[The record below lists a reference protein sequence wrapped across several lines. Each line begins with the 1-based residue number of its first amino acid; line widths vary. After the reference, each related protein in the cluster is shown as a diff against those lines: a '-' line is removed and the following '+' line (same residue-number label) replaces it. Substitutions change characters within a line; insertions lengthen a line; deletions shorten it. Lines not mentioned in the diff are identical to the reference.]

1 MIIILIFI
9 AVAIVY
15 YIIQKDK
22 IRRSEKRE
30 DFKIRQEEKLA
41 QLLKNAREED
51 RRNRKIIIYNTTLFL
66 TVKNSRNRS

>member
-1 MIIILIFI
+1 MLILIFI
-9 AVAIVY
+9 AITVIY
-15 YIIQKDK
+15 YLIQRDK

-51 RRNRKIIIYNTTLFL
+51 QRKHDNNL
-66 TVKNSRNRS
+66 

>member
-1 MIIILIFI
+1 MLILIFI
-9 AVAIVY
+9 AITVIY
-15 YIIQKDK
+15 YLIQRDK

-51 RRNRKIIIYNTTLFL
+51 QRRQQNNNL
-66 TVKNSRNRS
+66 

>member
-1 MIIILIFI
+1 MMLILIF
-9 AVAIVY
+9 VAITVIY
-15 YIIQKDK
+15 YLIQRDK

-51 RRNRKIIIYNTTLFL
+51 QRKHDNNL
-66 TVKNSRNRS
+66 

>member
-1 MIIILIFI
+1 MMLILIFI
-9 AVAIVY
+9 AITVIY
-15 YIIQKDK
+15 YLIQRDK

-51 RRNRKIIIYNTTLFL
+51 QRKYDNNNL
-66 TVKNSRNRS
+66 

>member
-1 MIIILIFI
+1 MTLILIF
-9 AVAIVY
+9 VAITVIY
-15 YIIQKDK
+15 YLIQRDK

-51 RRNRKIIIYNTTLFL
+51 QRKHDNNL
-66 TVKNSRNRS
+66 

>member
-1 MIIILIFI
+1 MLILIF
-9 AVAIVY
+9 VAITVIY
-15 YIIQKDK
+15 YLIQRDK

-51 RRNRKIIIYNTTLFL
+51 QRKHDNNL
-66 TVKNSRNRS
+66 

>member
-1 MIIILIFI
+1 MLILIF
-9 AVAIVY
+9 VAITVIY
-15 YIIQKDK
+15 YLIQRDK

-51 RRNRKIIIYNTTLFL
+51 QRKHDNNNL
-66 TVKNSRNRS
+66 

>member
-1 MIIILIFI
+1 MLILIF
-9 AVAIVY
+9 VAITVIY
-15 YIIQKDK
+15 YLIQRDK

-51 RRNRKIIIYNTTLFL
+51 QRKHDNNN
-66 TVKNSRNRS
+66 K

>member
-1 MIIILIFI
+1 MILFIFI
-9 AVAIVY
+9 AIAVIY
-15 YIIQKDK
+15 YLIQKDK

-51 RRNRKIIIYNTTLFL
+51 QRKQGNTNL
-66 TVKNSRNRS
+66 

>member
-1 MIIILIFI
+1 MLILIF
-9 AVAIVY
+9 VAITVIY
-15 YIIQKDK
+15 YLIQRDK

-51 RRNRKIIIYNTTLFL
+51 QR
-66 TVKNSRNRS
+66 

>member
-51 RRNRKIIIYNTTLFL
+51 RRKQENNNL
-66 TVKNSRNRS
+66 

>member
-1 MIIILIFI
+1 MLIVIF
-9 AVAIVY
+9 VAITVIY
-15 YIIQKDK
+15 YLIQRDK

-51 RRNRKIIIYNTTLFL
+51 QRKHDNNNL
-66 TVKNSRNRS
+66 